1 MNAHTPNASPSP
13 HERPIQNL
21 YAQLLQH
28 WNDRDANGF
37 SRLFH
42 PQGLAIGFDGS
53 ELQGREAIYRELSA
67 VFRDHST
74 GSYVAR
80 VKTIRF
86 LKDDIAIV
94 HAVAGMLPA
103 GEHYINPAL
112 NAIQILVATRTHDVW
127 EINLF
132 QNTPAQFHG
141 RPELATQLTAELAAL
156 L

>member
-1 MNAHTPNASPSP
+1 MNVQTPNTSQSP
-13 HERPIQNL
+13 HERPIHTL

-28 WNDRDANGF
+28 WNDRDAHGF
-37 SRLFH
+37 SKLFH
-42 PQGLAIGFDGS
+42 PEGLAIGFDGS
-53 ELQGREAIYRELSA
+53 ELQGREGIYRELST
-67 VFRDHST
+67 VFRNHST

-80 VKTIRF
+80 VKTIQF

-94 HAVAGMLPA
+94 HAVAGMMPA

-112 NAIQILVATRTHDVW
+112 NAIQTLVATRANDTW

-156 L
+156 I